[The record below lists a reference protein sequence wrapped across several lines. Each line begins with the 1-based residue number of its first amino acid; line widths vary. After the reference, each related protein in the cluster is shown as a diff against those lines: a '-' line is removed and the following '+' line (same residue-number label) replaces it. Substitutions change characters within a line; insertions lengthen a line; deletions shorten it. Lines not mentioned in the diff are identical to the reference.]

1 MGIRIQKYIGYFLPN
16 NKIKNLL
23 IKNYDEILEN
33 NDSINLD
40 EVEKEWLKMKEQN
53 DMMYNVELRM
63 LKNSNE
69 KLNIRDI
76 VNLIFNSDN
85 EEGLLFTK

>member
-1 MGIRIQKYIGYFLPN
+1 
-16 NKIKNLL
+16 
-23 IKNYDEILEN
+23 
-33 NDSINLD
+33 
-40 EVEKEWLKMKEQN
+40 MKEQN